1 MYGLTIS
8 GLMLSFFMSSSR
20 ETSSSLVFLPG
31 WLTSRCTCVRR
42 FNSSWR
48 ACLPLSAFV
57 DVSALP
63 VDAAYFDAFPL
74 STDEPYFDGIL
85 LSAGVIF
92 PDGFFLPVVD
102 AFSDDFVFS
111 TDSVFFCGLLS
122 NVCSAFLA
130 RPVFSFADCVSSTDV
145 PLVFSTV
152 FFCVLSITFSVLCRG
167 FSLLFWLF
175 SHTAPLFS
183 CVFSLA
189 FPVIAEESS
198 LSFSTVVVAFSF
210 ASSRFA

>member
-1 MYGLTIS
+1 M
-8 GLMLSFFMSSSR
+8 
-20 ETSSSLVFLPG
+20 
-31 WLTSRCTCVRR
+31 
-42 FNSSWR
+42 
-48 ACLPLSAFV
+48 
-57 DVSALP
+57 SALP

-85 LSAGVIF
+85 LSAGLIF

-130 RPVFSFADCVSSTDV
+130 RPVFLLQIAF
-145 PLVFSTV
+145 PLLTY
-152 FFCVLSITFSVLCRG
+152 RW
-167 FSLLFWLF
+167 FSLPFFLCFVYNLFCALPWIFLTVLVVF
-175 SHTAPLFS
+175 PHCALIFLR
-183 CVFSLA
+183 FSLA